1 MQPMKIR
8 ESVRAGWALVP
19 TLLFFTGCA
28 HYEARPL
35 SPDQTAAQF
44 EARTLDDPG
53 LQKFIE
59 QNRRRGNPPW
69 LPEERAGTGSR
80 PYVWDLD
87 TLTLVALYYHPSLD
101 VARAHWATAQAGIR
115 TAGQRPNPAVSAAP
129 QYVSNPAPGDP
140 FWVAAFTFEPTI
152 ETAGKRGHRIEE
164 AQQTAESARLSL
176 AVQAWQVRSQLRTS
190 LVDYA
195 TARQRV
201 VLLRSVRDA
210 QEQSLK
216 LLEGRLAAGE
226 IGAIELATPR
236 VALIRAQADLTD
248 AQRQVADTRAAL
260 AQALGLP
267 LRALAGREVHFE
279 LSVPSF
285 QFPVPGFAPT
295 DNRQL
300 TTGNLPA
307 ELRSQAL
314 HHRAD
319 LLAAL
324 ADYAA
329 SQAALQLE
337 IAKQYPDIRL
347 GPGYEYDQGLHKW
360 GLSVATDALPVFHRN
375 QGPIAEAEAKRS
387 EAAAK
392 FLALQIQVID
402 AIDRATAALA
412 AAQEQLRQTEALLTA
427 QRQHV
432 QAVEAMVKA
441 GATDQFDLRRP
452 KSKWLRPRWPA
463 SMRWSKSS
471 RRSASL
477 KMPCSTPRRPCH
489 LSKKIR
495 GKKERNN
502 GILEYWKNGI
512 EALRP
517 PIIPSFQHSIIPI
530 SRVKEMRL

>member
-1 MQPMKIR
+1 
-8 ESVRAGWALVP
+8 
-19 TLLFFTGCA
+19 
-28 HYEARPL
+28 
-35 SPDQTAAQF
+35 
-44 EARTLDDPG
+44 
-53 LQKFIE
+53 
-59 QNRRRGNPPW
+59 
-69 LPEERAGTGSR
+69 
-80 PYVWDLD
+80 
-87 TLTLVALYYHPSLD
+87 LD

-115 TAGQRPNPAVSAAP
+115 TAGQHPNPAVSATP

-176 AVQAWQVRSQLRTS
+176 AAQAWQVRSQLRTS

-201 VLLRSVRDA
+201 VLLRNVRDA

-226 IGAIELATPR
+226 IGATELATLR

-267 LRALAGREVHFE
+267 LRALEGREVQFDLENGNGGMMEHWNDGDRGAQRHPTFQDSSIP
-279 LSVPSF
+279 LFQSSV
-285 QFPVPGFAPT
+285 
-295 DNRQL
+295 R
-300 TTGNLPA
+300 
-307 ELRSQAL
+307 RQAL
-314 HHRAD
+314 HSRAD
-319 LLAAL
+319 ILAAL

-360 GLSVATDALPVFHRN
+360 GLSVATDALPVFNRN

-392 FLALQIQVID
+392 FLALQIQVIN

-412 AAQEQLRQTEALLTA
+412 AAREQLRQTEALLTA

-441 GATDQFDLRRP
+441 GAADQFDLRSAQVEAATTEVARLDALV
-452 KSKWLRPRWPA
+452 KVQQAFGQLEDAMQYPA
-463 SMRWSKSS
+463 
-471 RRSASL
+471 
-477 KMPCSTPRRPCH
+477 
-489 LSKKIR
+489 
-495 GKKERNN
+495 
-502 GILEYWKNGI
+502 
-512 EALRP
+512 EAL
-517 PIIPSFQHSIIPI
+517 PSVEKNP
-530 SRVKEMRL
+530 REERTE